1 MRIIVNEEKIRIN
14 EPLAIA
20 LGSFDGIHKGHKK
33 LLHAL
38 KSISSNKGIKTM
50 VFTFFRHPMTI
61 INPATPT
68 TLLMDNKQKI
78 RVLNELDIDYVKFKF
93 FDEDFS
99 MMGTMD
105 FIKYLMHRYNIK
117 YIVVGYN
124 FTFGYKGRGDAN
136 LLRQFGKEFGFK
148 VKVIDPYMED
158 GLIIS
163 STLIRNLI
171 KDGFIK
177 RANDYLGYIYT
188 VKGKVI
194 HGSGIGSKLGYP
206 TANISLSNNYTLPQ
220 RGVYITRVGLG
231 KRGDFLSVTNIG
243 NKPTFDG
250 KNTTIETHI
259 LDFNNNIYSSNITIG
274 FIKKLRDEKKFRNK
288 DKLIEQISNDIR
300 FTKQYYVAQCN
311 FE

>member
-1 MRIIVNEEKIRIN
+1 M
-14 EPLAIA
+14 
-20 LGSFDGIHKGHKK
+20 
-33 LLHAL
+33 
-38 KSISSNKGIKTM
+38 
-50 VFTFFRHPMTI
+50 
-61 INPATPT
+61 
-68 TLLMDNKQKI
+68 
-78 RVLNELDIDYVKFKF
+78 
-93 FDEDFS
+93 
-99 MMGTMD
+99 
-105 FIKYLMHRYNIK
+105 
-117 YIVVGYN
+117 
-124 FTFGYKGRGDAN
+124 
-136 LLRQFGKEFGFK
+136 
-148 VKVIDPYMED
+148 
-158 GLIIS
+158 
-163 STLIRNLI
+163 
-171 KDGFIK
+171 
-177 RANDYLGYIYT
+177 
-188 VKGKVI
+188 I